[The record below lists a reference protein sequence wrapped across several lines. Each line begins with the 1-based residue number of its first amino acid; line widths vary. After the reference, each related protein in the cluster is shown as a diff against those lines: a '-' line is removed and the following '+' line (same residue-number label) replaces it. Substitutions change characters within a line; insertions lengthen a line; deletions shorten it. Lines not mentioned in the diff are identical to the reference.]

1 MLGWLRLRPSG
12 CALCA
17 ICQMSN
23 ACQRQHVRA
32 ISYVSFLIS
41 AFFHRIVV
49 VVVVYPGVKCI
60 GQHSAL
66 GLALGLGS
74 GPLSSLGVSAILLY
88 LSLTLFPFLSAWV
101 WVVDCHFLRCG
112 NLRLLIK
119 KYTHRKHV
127 EGIMRLF
134 CCYCTLPPFFLL
146 PLSSPWHFPIP
157 LCTFTFSQQMA
168 FPFAT
173 LQWLFV
179 VALCGMNIAA

>member
-1 MLGWLRLRPSG
+1 MLTLECLQRTFRSRRFILHSFRSFVGYLAKRIFNLTFFSSTIFWPFSAFHHLAHNLVISFEMLGWLRLRPSG

-32 ISYVSFLIS
+32 ISYASFLIS
-41 AFFHRIVV
+41 AFFHRI

-88 LSLTLFPFLSAWV
+88 LTLSLSLSL
-101 WVVDCHFLRCG
+101 C
-112 NLRLLIK
+112 
-119 KYTHRKHV
+119 
-127 EGIMRLF
+127 
-134 CCYCTLPPFFLL
+134 
-146 PLSSPWHFPIP
+146 LS
-157 LCTFTFSQQMA
+157 L
-168 FPFAT
+168 
-173 LQWLFV
+173 
-179 VALCGMNIAA
+179 GG

>member
-1 MLGWLRLRPSG
+1 MYWTAQRPRS
-12 CALCA
+12 
-17 ICQMSN
+17 
-23 ACQRQHVRA
+23 
-32 ISYVSFLIS
+32 
-41 AFFHRIVV
+41 
-49 VVVVYPGVKCI
+49 
-60 GQHSAL
+60 
-66 GLALGLGS
+66 GS
-74 GPLSSLGVSAILLY
+74 GSGIWSAQLAGCLCYPPLS
-88 LSLTLFPFLSAWV
+88 LSLSVFPFLSAWV

-134 CCYCTLPPFFLL
+134 CCYCTLPPFSLV
-146 PLSSPWHFPIP
+146 PSSSPWHFPIP

-168 FPFAT
+168 FPFGT